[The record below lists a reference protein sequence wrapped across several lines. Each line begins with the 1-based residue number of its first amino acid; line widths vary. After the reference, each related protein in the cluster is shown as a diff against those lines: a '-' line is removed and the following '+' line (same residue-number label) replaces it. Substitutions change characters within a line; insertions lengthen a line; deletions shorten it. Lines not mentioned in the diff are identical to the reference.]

1 MLFIKCHKHCCNESF
16 GSIDALQ
23 AHYTIKHP
31 TCTYFRFNRKLY
43 YSITTNMDDEEKLYY
58 IVEFSDGMQLI
69 PSNWFTASKTKA
81 YWPSFTNVKKYD
93 KAVQSMESVGK
104 N

>member
-1 MLFIKCHKHCCNESF
+1 M
-16 GSIDALQ
+16 
-23 AHYTIKHP
+23 YTY

-104 N
+104 NWILYDVLRILGSTRK

>member
-1 MLFIKCHKHCCNESF
+1 
-16 GSIDALQ
+16 
-23 AHYTIKHP
+23 
-31 TCTYFRFNRKLY
+31 
-43 YSITTNMDDEEKLYY
+43 MDDEEKLYY

-69 PSNWFTASKTKA
+69 PSNWFTAFKA

-104 N
+104 NWILYDVLIIFVV